1 MEAISISLTS
11 SSSQTHCKKW
21 TWSRPNSL
29 VSFSKKWTWPRPN
42 SQMSFTTCL
51 DWVVFYRSTPG
62 YQVPCLD
69 WVVFYRSTPR
79 YQVRFSKS
87 VRSFFFVVVIHNTHR
102 QRRKSP
108 PTKTFKRISHLTQP
122 HVYYPCCHT
131 RPWERKTHCLSHFD
145 GPAGERKFSHSS
157 RKCFTCSCAQCIC
170 HEWTF
175 FSAHLSVLMKP
186 VEANVNKYVCTAERK
201 YSCVFMDT
209 THECNALYM
218 YGEALTRAL

>member
-11 SSSQTHCKKW
+11 SSTQTHCKKW

-51 DWVVFYRSTPG
+51 DWVVFCRSTPG
-62 YQVPCLD
+62 
-69 WVVFYRSTPR
+69 

-108 PTKTFKRISHLTQP
+108 YKDLQ
-122 HVYYPCCHT
+122 
-131 RPWERKTHCLSHFD
+131 THFTLNTTTCILPLLSHTAVRTQNTLFIALWRS
-145 GPAGERKFSHSS
+145 GRSRRKKISHSS
-157 RKCFTCSCAQCIC
+157 RKCFTCICTQGIC

-175 FSAHLSVLMKP
+175 FSAHRSVLMKP
-186 VEANVNKYVCTAERK
+186 VEANVNKYVWTAERK

-218 YGEALTRAL
+218 CEKLCLELCR

>member
-1 MEAISISLTS
+1 MTIGEQKEERKEERKTQTKENKTTPKMWGHMTRVMVSVYWSISFECLLFWRDLSIDFVFFLIMVVSFVSVNQSLPESGIPTATMVA
-11 SSSQTHCKKW
+11 SSQTHCKKW

-87 VRSFFFVVVIHNTHR
+87 VRSFCFVVVIRNTHR
-102 QRRKSP
+102 QRRKSSP
-108 PTKTFKRISHLTQP
+108 IRPSNAF
-122 HVYYPCCHT
+122 HT
-131 RPWERKTHCLSHFD
+131 
-145 GPAGERKFSHSS
+145 
-157 RKCFTCSCAQCIC
+157 
-170 HEWTF
+170 
-175 FSAHLSVLMKP
+175 
-186 VEANVNKYVCTAERK
+186 
-201 YSCVFMDT
+201 
-209 THECNALYM
+209 
-218 YGEALTRAL
+218 

>member
-11 SSSQTHCKKW
+11 SSTQTHCKKW

-51 DWVVFYRSTPG
+51 DWVVFCRSTPG

-69 WVVFYRSTPR
+69 WVVFCRSTPR

-108 PTKTFKRISHLTQP
+108 YKDLQTHFTLHTTTCIL
-122 HVYYPCCHT
+122 PCCHT

-145 GPAGERKFSHSS
+145 GPAGAGERKFHTV
-157 RKCFTCSCAQCIC
+157 RG
-170 HEWTF
+170 
-175 FSAHLSVLMKP
+175 
-186 VEANVNKYVCTAERK
+186 
-201 YSCVFMDT
+201 
-209 THECNALYM
+209 NALHVFVRKASVMNGRSSVPTGVCSWSPWRRTWISTFEQLNVSIHVYSWIRRM
-218 YGEALTRAL
+218 SVMHCTCARSSV